1 MISARLARPRRSRRG
16 DKVMLV
22 PGHCD
27 PTVNPHDWHVSIR
40 NRQGR
45 GAVADRRAR
54 RQHLR

>member
-27 PTVNPHDWHVSIR
+27 PTVNLHDWYVSIR
-40 NRQGR
+40 NGRVRALWSIAAR
-45 GAVADRRAR
+45 GAST
-54 RQHLR
+54 